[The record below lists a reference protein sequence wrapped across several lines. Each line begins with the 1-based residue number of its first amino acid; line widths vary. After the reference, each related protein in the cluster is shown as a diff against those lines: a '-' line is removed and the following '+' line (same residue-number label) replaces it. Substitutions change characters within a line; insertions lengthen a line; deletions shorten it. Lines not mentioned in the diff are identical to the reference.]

1 MGTPSFKY
9 SHGQESLEGVLK
21 SKLMKSRSLHFV
33 PWLAGPRPLL
43 LRSGRCWVLCGSSR
57 HTDLE
62 KGQGPAAQGCTHWP
76 LLGLYW
82 VDSFFLN
89 RFMLPQYPVS
99 CLLEGILP
107 LGHRPR
113 YLVGWRATSASSD
126 PSFSALFGSME
137 SCIKHHNHSI
147 LKPRDKLQAKTK
159 KPEWSRGE
167 GSEVAAWIVLG
178 LWVVA
183 MASSTSC

>member
-1 MGTPSFKY
+1 M
-9 SHGQESLEGVLK
+9 K